1 LVGKEYDDGDDS
13 RFNNFKLL
21 TKTDIKKLEELFIL
35 DVEPEITEKDN
46 CIKAEI
52 LI

>member
-1 LVGKEYDDGDDS
+1 LGGREYDDGDES
-13 RFNNFKLL
+13 CFNNFKLL
-21 TKTDIKKLEELFIL
+21 SKTDIKKLEELFNL